1 MKPTM
6 NAPNIRWS
14 VLAGEMEGEHRGE
27 SEEGKEAA
35 VYTTSKPFVT
45 IEFSMERANWVK
57 P

>member
-1 MKPTM
+1 M

-14 VLAGEMEGEHRGE
+14 VLAGEMESKHRGE

-35 VYTTSKPFVT
+35 VYTTSKPSVT
-45 IEFSMERANWVK
+45 IKFSMERANRVK